1 MTRPRVLL
9 ADDHV
14 LVLEGLAKL
23 LEDRYELV
31 AKVQDGRTLVRA
43 AQELQPDVMIVDIS
57 LPHLNGLDAAKQ
69 IVKLN
74 PKARI
79 IFLTMHAEPAY
90 AREAFQL
97 GASGFLLKRSA
108 AGELPQAIE
117 AALKGQIFITP
128 AIAKDLLDVFAHS
141 RSSSPLAKEPLTTRQ
156 REVLQLMAE
165 GHTTKSMASMLH
177 VSIKTIEFHR
187 AQIMRALDLH
197 STAELTRYA
206 ITHGLISPDS

>member
-31 AKVQDGRTLVRA
+31 AKVQDGRTLVRV
-43 AQELQPDVMIVDIS
+43 AQELQPDILIVDIS

-74 PKARI
+74 PKAKI

-108 AGELPQAIE
+108 AGELAQAID

-128 AIAKDLLDVFAHS
+128 AIAKDLLEVFAHS
-141 RSSSPLAKEPLTTRQ
+141 SSSTPAKEPLTTRQ

-165 GHTTKSMASMLH
+165 GHTTKAMASLLH
-177 VSIKTIEFHR
+177 VSTKTIEFHR

-206 ITHGLISPDS
+206 ITHGLISPEP

>member
-31 AKVQDGRTLVRA
+31 AKVQDGRTLVRV
-43 AQELQPDVMIVDIS
+43 AQELQPDIMIVDIS

-74 PKARI
+74 PKAKI
-79 IFLTMHAEPAY
+79 IFLTMHADPAY

-97 GASGFLLKRSA
+97 GACGFLLKRSA
-108 AGELPQAIE
+108 AGELPQAVE

-128 AIAKDLLDVFAHS
+128 AIAKDLLEVFAHS
-141 RSSSPLAKEPLTTRQ
+141 PSSPPAKEPLTGRQ

-177 VSIKTIEFHR
+177 VSTKTIEFHR
-187 AQIMRALDLH
+187 AQIMRVLDLH

-206 ITHGLISPDS
+206 ITHGLISPES